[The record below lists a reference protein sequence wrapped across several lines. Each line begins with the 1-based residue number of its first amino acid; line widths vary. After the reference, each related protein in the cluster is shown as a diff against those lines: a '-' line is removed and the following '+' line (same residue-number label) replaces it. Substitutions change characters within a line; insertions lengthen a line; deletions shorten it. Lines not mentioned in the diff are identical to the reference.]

1 MESLSTKNQLDMA
14 RNVHDMGS
22 INKMREAIASG
33 DETVL
38 QEAAQQFEAIFVQ
51 MMLKSMRKAQ
61 DALADENSP
70 FNSQQVKFYRD
81 MHDQQLATD
90 LTSGGGLGLADVI
103 VKQLGQTENSY
114 TPASVI
120 RSDGDISSL
129 NRNREYKVAEAQ
141 ELALTSNS
149 IKTQAA
155 QKDAMFESPE
165 HFVESLMPI
174 AEKVAAKYGM
184 DPKVIVSQAAVE
196 TGWGKFVIHKS
207 DGTSSHN
214 LFGIKANKGWQ
225 GEQAVVDTLEF
236 SNGLPEKQKAAFRS
250 YPSVEDA
257 MEDYGRFIT
266 TQPRYSHAVENASD
280 AARYTSALQDAGYAT
295 DPKYASKIMAVY
307 NSERLNTL
315 MP

>member
-1 MESLSTKNQLDMA
+1 MESLSTKSQLDMA

-103 VKQLGQTENSY
+103 VKQLGQTEDSY

-120 RSDGDISSL
+120 RSDGDLSSL
-129 NRNREYKVAEAQ
+129 NRNRVYNVAEAQ
-141 ELALTSNS
+141 YIALSSQS
-149 IKTQAA
+149 IRSQSA

-165 HFVESLMPI
+165 QFVESLMPI
-174 AEKVAAKYGM
+174 AEKVA
-184 DPKVIVSQAAVE
+184 
-196 TGWGKFVIHKS
+196 
-207 DGTSSHN
+207 
-214 LFGIKANKGWQ
+214 
-225 GEQAVVDTLEF
+225 
-236 SNGLPEKQKAAFRS
+236 
-250 YPSVEDA
+250 
-257 MEDYGRFIT
+257 
-266 TQPRYSHAVENASD
+266 
-280 AARYTSALQDAGYAT
+280 
-295 DPKYASKIMAVY
+295 
-307 NSERLNTL
+307 
-315 MP
+315 

>member
-1 MESLSTKNQLDMA
+1 MESLSTKSQLDMA

-103 VKQLGQTENSY
+103 VKQLGQTEDSY

-129 NRNREYKVAEAQ
+129 NRNREYNVA
-141 ELALTSNS
+141 
-149 IKTQAA
+149 
-155 QKDAMFESPE
+155 
-165 HFVESLMPI
+165 
-174 AEKVAAKYGM
+174 
-184 DPKVIVSQAAVE
+184 
-196 TGWGKFVIHKS
+196 
-207 DGTSSHN
+207 
-214 LFGIKANKGWQ
+214 
-225 GEQAVVDTLEF
+225 
-236 SNGLPEKQKAAFRS
+236 
-250 YPSVEDA
+250 
-257 MEDYGRFIT
+257 
-266 TQPRYSHAVENASD
+266 
-280 AARYTSALQDAGYAT
+280 
-295 DPKYASKIMAVY
+295 
-307 NSERLNTL
+307 RL
-315 MP
+315 

>member
-1 MESLSTKNQLDMA
+1 
-14 RNVHDMGS
+14 
-22 INKMREAIASG
+22 
-33 DETVL
+33 
-38 QEAAQQFEAIFVQ
+38 

-103 VKQLGQTENSY
+103 VKQLGQSEDSY

-165 HFVESLMPI
+165 QFVESLMPI

-184 DPKVIVSQAAVE
+184 DPKAIISQAAVE
-196 TGWGKFVIHKS
+196 TGWG
-207 DGTSSHN
+207 N
-214 LFGIKANKGWQ
+214 CL
-225 GEQAVVDTLEF
+225 L
-236 SNGLPEKQKAAFRS
+236 
-250 YPSVEDA
+250 
-257 MEDYGRFIT
+257 
-266 TQPRYSHAVENASD
+266 
-280 AARYTSALQDAGYAT
+280 YTSPSPRD
-295 DPKYASKIMAVY
+295 
-307 NSERLNTL
+307 
-315 MP
+315 